1 MQTKTNIRIPERREN
16 VNLKSAALLLCL
28 LLLVPAVHAIDVR
41 QIYITIDK
49 AGDATATLNYNENP
63 VEYLG
68 IKTLFATVPGVQDQ
82 LGKIAHRDVRVVCA
96 DNGVASLEIG
106 SFASVAGT
114 TYSTPEIDLSS
125 AKSSNPLPV
134 SLPVNFRSDV
144 TIVFPDGYSVQQKNT
159 EVIHPVT
166 HTLGSPQQA
175 AAPPAQQC
183 RQKKDLPL
191 SGIIPDELEPVAAV
205 SAGVALTALGLTIF
219 GSLFNTLFAN
229 LVSFIQNTIG
239 SLISGTIASKKKEKL
254 SISQD
259 YGKREIAGFSAREL
273 GVLAAGAI
281 IIGVLFFYAA
291 RMAFDPVLILV
302 YIVMGGIALMAHEL
316 AHWYLTKKYQCRA
329 EMQFWG
335 LGTVIMA
342 ITAYLFGNV
351 FGQPTLTVVRHDQ
364 PMEKRSLGLIML
376 SGPVL
381 SFLIA
386 LACLLLIPLGGIF
399 RVAGIIGFSINI
411 LTSVFELLPIS
422 PCDGREV
429 RSWDWRVWAVVF
441 IPLMII
447 FLVVSI

>member
-1 MQTKTNIRIPERREN
+1 
-16 VNLKSAALLLCL
+16 VNLKSAALFLCL
-28 LLLVPAVHAIDVR
+28 LLLVPTVHAIEVR

-68 IKTLFATVPGVQDQ
+68 IKTLFATAPVVQDQ
-82 LGKIAHRDVRVVCA
+82 LGKIAHREVRVVCA

-114 TYSTPEIDLSS
+114 TFSTPGIDLSL
-125 AKSSNPLPV
+125 AKTSNPLPA

-144 TIVFPDGYSVQQKNT
+144 TIVFPDGYSVQQKNAD
-159 EVIHPVT
+159 VINPVT
-166 HTLGSPQQA
+166 HTLGSQQQA
-175 AAPPAQQC
+175 PTPPAQEC
-183 RQKKDLPL
+183 KQKKDLPL
-191 SGIIPDELEPVAAV
+191 SGIIPNELEPVAAV
-205 SAGVALTALGLTIF
+205 SAGVALTALGLTAL
-219 GSLFNTLFAN
+219 GSIFNTLFAN
-229 LVSFIQNTIG
+229 IISFIENAIG
-239 SLISGTIASKKKEKL
+239 SLISGTIASKNKERR

-259 YGKREIAGFSAREL
+259 DGKWESAGFSAREL
-273 GVLAAGAI
+273 GVIAAGAI
-281 IIGVLFFYAA
+281 LIGVLFFYAA

-316 AHWYLTKKYQCRA
+316 AHGYLTKKYQCRA
-329 EMQFWG
+329 EIQFWG

-342 ITAYLFGNV
+342 VTAYLFGNV

-364 PMEKRSLGLIML
+364 PMEKRSFGLIML

-381 SFLIA
+381 SFFIA
-386 LACLLLIPLGGIF
+386 LACLLLIPLGCIF

-429 RSWDWRVWAVVF
+429 RSWDWRIWAIVF

-447 FLVVSI
+447 YLIVSI